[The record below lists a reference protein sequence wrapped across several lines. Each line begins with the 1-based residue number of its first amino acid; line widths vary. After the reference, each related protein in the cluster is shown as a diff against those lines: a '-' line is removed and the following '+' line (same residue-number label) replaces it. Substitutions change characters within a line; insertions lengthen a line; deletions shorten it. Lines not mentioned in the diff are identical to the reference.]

1 MSAAKRL
8 RRPRGDDGNVAEFS
22 LVAVLLVAI
31 FLVVLQVGI
40 YIHERNVMA
49 ASAQAAARY
58 AANAN
63 VTSLAGGQRA
73 STLISEALSEQA
85 ARDVV
90 CTVAEEVGAGGLV
103 VVVVHCVGSIPTV
116 VTAVGNVLPI
126 DVTGRAVK
134 EGAQ

>member
-1 MSAAKRL
+1 MC
-8 RRPRGDDGNVAEFS
+8 RPRGDSGNVAEFS

-49 ASAQAAARY
+49 ASVQAAARY

-73 STLISEALSEQA
+73 TKLISEALSEQA
-85 ARDVV
+85 ASGLT
-90 CTVAEEVGAGGLV
+90 CTVDEEVGDGGLIV
-103 VVVVHCVGSIPTV
+103 VVVRCVGSIPTV

>member
-1 MSAAKRL
+1 MSAARRMRRL
-8 RRPRGDDGNVAEFS
+8 RGDAGNVAEFS

-63 VTSLAGGQRA
+63 VLTRRRAAG
-73 STLISEALSEQA
+73 I
-85 ARDVV
+85 
-90 CTVAEEVGAGGLV
+90 EVDL
-103 VVVVHCVGSIPTV
+103 
-116 VTAVGNVLPI
+116 
-126 DVTGRAVK
+126 
-134 EGAQ
+134 